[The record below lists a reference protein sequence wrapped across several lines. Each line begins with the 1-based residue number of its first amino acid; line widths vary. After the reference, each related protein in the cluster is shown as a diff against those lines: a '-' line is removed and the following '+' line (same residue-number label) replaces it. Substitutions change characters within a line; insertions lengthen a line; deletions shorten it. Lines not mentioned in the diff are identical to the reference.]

1 AKILYKTEGEVDRS
15 TRKPWGSKVIEAI
28 WPF

>member
-1 AKILYKTEGEVDRS
+1 KTEGEVDRS

>member
-1 AKILYKTEGEVDRS
+1 EVDRS

>member
-1 AKILYKTEGEVDRS
+1 YKTEGEVDRS

>member
-1 AKILYKTEGEVDRS
+1 YKTEGEVDRS
-15 TRKPWGSKVIEAI
+15 TRKPWGGKVIEAI